1 MSSDKIYIS
10 IVPKNNI
17 ILFDTPPASLIC
29 FSQSNFRGK
38 TMAIKCSKCLIENP
52 DTLKFCGECGTRLPS
67 SGDIAVTETIEAA
80 KEELT
85 RGSTLGDR
93 YEIIEELG
101 KGGMGRV
108 YRVEDTKLKQE
119 VALKL
124 IKPEISSD
132 KKTIERFRNELK
144 IARNI
149 RHKNVCGM
157 FDLGEAEGARF
168 ITMEYVSG
176 EDLKS
181 FIRRAAPLSPSRTIA
196 IAKQVCE
203 GLAEAHR
210 MGVVHRDLKPSN
222 IMIDKDGNAR
232 IMDFGIARS
241 LKEKGI
247 TGAGVMIG
255 TPEYMSPEQVEGKD
269 LDQRTDIYSLGVIL
283 YEMVTGRVPFE
294 GDTALSIAVKHK
306 TEQPKDPKELN
317 SQISEDI
324 SRIILKCLEKDKD
337 KRYQSAG
344 EVRSELENIEKGL
357 PTTEH
362 IIPERKPFTSREIT
376 VQFSLKKAFLPAIIF
391 VAIVIVG
398 VVIWQL
404 LPKKD
409 EAPPLA
415 SDKPSIA
422 VMYFKNN
429 TGDES
434 FDIWRTAL
442 SDSIITDLSQSKY
455 IRVLSSDQLYSILRK
470 LDLLEATSYASED
483 LKKVASEGRVN
494 HILQGNLSKAGDTFR
509 IDYTLKD
516 INTGESVGAE
526 RVEGVGEDSIFAMV
540 DNLTRKIKANFRLS
554 AREIAD
560 DIDEDVGKITT
571 RSAEAYRYYAE
582 GRKHFNLREHE
593 TSIELMEKAVSIDP
607 EFAMAYRSMAVSYG
621 EMGYRAKDL
630 EFINKA
636 LEFSDRMTERERY
649 LIQGDFYRSS
659 EETYD
664 KAIEAYTKLLELYP
678 DDTTGNNNL
687 GVIYSSI
694 GDIDKAIERYE
705 VNRRNG
711 DDIVI
716 TYTNLAGCYEEK
728 GMYDKAKTYY
738 EEYINHISD
747 NNFVRRQYAYHYLS
761 QGKFDLARKEADRA
775 SELDPENYL
784 NFLLYGDI
792 HHFHGNLF
800 EAETEYRKL
809 LEAESE
815 YYHRVAVGRLAGQY
829 VLQGKFTD
837 AIEQLGKRIA
847 LARDHGEMSWAA
859 WCHWYLSYIYWKS
872 GDLER
877 SLEEND
883 KLNQIAVEEN
893 LFGWKINVLTARS
906 IFYQEMNNLD
916 KANQAKDELKAM
928 IQQGMNPKRMRLYYN
943 AMGRIE
949 IQKENFAKAIEY
961 LNRALDVLENG
972 PLDKD
977 ARFIEPL
984 ALAYYKSGEID
995 KALAEYERITALI
1008 YGRAYVG
1015 DVYAKS
1021 FYNLGKIHEEQGDT
1035 GKAIENYEK
1044 FLELWKDADPGIAE
1058 VENAKK
1064 RLVALKN

>member
-1 MSSDKIYIS
+1 
-10 IVPKNNI
+10 
-17 ILFDTPPASLIC
+17 
-29 FSQSNFRGK
+29 
-38 TMAIKCSKCLIENP
+38 MAIKCPKCQTENSE
-52 DTLKFCGECGTRLPS
+52 TQKFCGECAAPLQPS
-67 SGDIAVTETIEAA
+67 KEIEVTETIEAA
-80 KEELT
+80 KNELT
-85 RGSTLGDR
+85 RGSTLGER

-132 KKTIERFRNELK
+132 KKTIERFQNELK
-144 IARNI
+144 LARTI

-181 FIRRAAPLSPSRTIA
+181 FIRRAAPLSTSRSVS

-210 MGVVHRDLKPSN
+210 IGVVHRDLKPSN

-255 TPEYMSPEQVEGKD
+255 TPEYMSPEQVEGKEI
-269 LDQRTDIYSLGVIL
+269 DQRTDIYSLGVIL

-306 TEQPKDPKELN
+306 TERPKDPKDLN
-317 SQISEDI
+317 PQISEDI
-324 SRIILKCLEKDKD
+324 SRIIMTCLEKEKE

-357 PTTEH
+357 PTTAQ
-362 IIPERKPFTSREIT
+362 IIPEKKPLTSREIT
-376 VQFSLKKAFLPAIIF
+376 VQFSLKKAFVPALIF
-391 VAIVIVG
+391 IAIVVIG

-404 LPKKD
+404 IPKKAA
-409 EAPPLA
+409 APPPL

-455 IRVLSSDQLYSILRK
+455 IRVLSGDQLYSILRK

-509 IDYTLKD
+509 IDYTLQN

-526 RVEGVGEDSIFAMV
+526 RVEGIGEDNIFTMV
-540 DNLTRKIKANFRLS
+540 DNLTRRIKANFRIS
-554 AREIAD
+554 AQEIAS
-560 DIDEDVGKITT
+560 DIDEEVGKITT
-571 RSAEAYRYYAE
+571 RSAEAYRLYAE
-582 GRKHFNLREHE
+582 GRKHFNVRDHQK
-593 TSIELMEKAVSIDP
+593 SIKFMEEAVAIDP

-621 EMGYRAKDL
+621 EMGYRSKNR

-636 LEFSDRMTERERY
+636 LEYSDRMTERERY
-649 LIQGDFYRSS
+649 LIKGDFYRSS

-664 KAIEAYTKLLELYP
+664 KSIEAYTRLLELYP
-678 DDTTGNNNL
+678 DEPTGNNNL
-687 GVIYSSI
+687 GVMYTYL
-694 GDIDKAIERYE
+694 GERDKAIERYE

-711 DDIVI
+711 DTNVI
-716 TYTNLAGCYEEK
+716 TYTNLAGNYEAK
-728 GMYDKAKTYY
+728 GMFEKAKSYY
-738 EEYINHISD
+738 EEFINNISD
-747 NNFVRRQYAYHYLS
+747 NNFVRRRFAYHYLD

-775 SELDPENYL
+775 FELDPDNYY
-784 NFLLYGDI
+784 NFLLYGDLHI
-792 HHFHGNLF
+792 AQGNLV
-800 EAETEYRKL
+800 EAEKKWRKL
-809 LEAESE
+809 LESKSE
-815 YYHRVAVGRLAGQY
+815 NFHGFAAGRFAALN
-829 VLQGKFTD
+829 VLQGKFQD
-837 AIEQLGKRIA
+837 AIEQLEKRIEI
-847 LARDHGEMSWAA
+847 ARNQGEMSWAVFG
-859 WCHWYLSYIYWKS
+859 HGYLSYIYLKS
-872 GDLER
+872 GDPEK
-877 SLEEND
+877 SLEEIA
-883 KLNQIAVEEN
+883 KLWQIAVDEDLES
-893 LFGWKINVLTARS
+893 WKRNALMFRS
-906 IFYQEMNNLD
+906 IVYQEMNDLD
-916 KANQAKDELKAM
+916 KAIQAADEFKASIKQGVNQNL
-928 IQQGMNPKRMRLYYN
+928 MRSYYYV
-943 AMGRIE
+943 MGLIE
-949 IQKENFAKAIEY
+949 IKRENFTRAIEY
-961 LNRALDVLENG
+961 LNDALDLLEYG

-977 ARFIEPL
+977 ARTIEAL
-984 ALAYYKSGEID
+984 AVAYYKSGEID
-995 KALAEYERITALI
+995 KARMEYKRITTLLG
-1008 YGRAYVG
+1008 GRINVG
-1015 DVYAKS
+1015 DIYAKS
-1021 FYNLGKIHEEQGDT
+1021 FYNLGKIYEEQSDT
-1035 GKAIENYEK
+1035 AKAIENYEK

-1058 VENAKK
+1058 VKDAKT
-1064 RLVALKN
+1064 RLADLKKS

>member
-1 MSSDKIYIS
+1 
-10 IVPKNNI
+10 
-17 ILFDTPPASLIC
+17 
-29 FSQSNFRGK
+29 
-38 TMAIKCSKCLIENP
+38 MAITCPKCKTDNP
-52 DTLKFCGECGTRLPS
+52 ETQKFCGECATPLTPS
-67 SGDIAVTETIEAA
+67 KEIEVTETIEAP

-85 RGSTLGDR
+85 RGSILADR

-119 VALKL
+119 IALKL

-144 IARNI
+144 LARNI

-181 FIRRAAPLSPSRTIA
+181 FIRRAAPLSTSRTVS

-203 GLAEAHR
+203 GLEEAHR
-210 MGVVHRDLKPSN
+210 IGVVHRDLKPSN

-255 TPEYMSPEQVEGKD
+255 TPEYMSPEQVEGKEV
-269 LDQRTDIYSLGVIL
+269 DQRTDIYSLGVIL

-306 TEQPKDPKELN
+306 TEQPKDPREFN
-317 SQISEDI
+317 PQISEDI

-344 EVRSELENIEKGL
+344 QVRAELDNIAKDL

-362 IIPERKPFTSREIT
+362 IIPERKPLTSREIT
-376 VQFSLKKAFLPAIIF
+376 VQLSVKKALLPALIF
-391 VAIVIVG
+391 AAIIVIG
-398 VVIWQL
+398 IVIWQL
-404 LPKKD
+404 LPRK
-409 EAPPLA
+409 ESAPILA

-434 FDIWRTAL
+434 FGIWRTAL

-455 IRVLSSDQLYSILRK
+455 IRVLSGDQLYSILRK

-483 LKKVASEGRVN
+483 LKKVAVEGRVN

-509 IDYTLKD
+509 IDYTLQD

-526 RVEGVGEDSIFAMV
+526 RVEGIGEDNIFTMV
-540 DNLTRKIKANFRLS
+540 DSLTRKIKANFRLS
-554 AREIAD
+554 AQEISS

-571 RSAEAYRYYAE
+571 RSAEAYRFYAE
-582 GRKHFNLREHE
+582 GRKHFNVRDHQK
-593 TSIELMEKAVSIDP
+593 SIEFMEKAVAIDP
-607 EFAMAYRSMAVSYG
+607 EFAMAYRSMAVTYG
-621 EMGYRAKDL
+621 DMGYHSKDR
-630 EFINKA
+630 EFISKA
-636 LEFSDRMTERERY
+636 LEYSDRMTDRERY

-659 EETYD
+659 EETYE
-664 KAIEAYTKLLELYP
+664 KSIEAYTKLLELYP
-678 DDTTGNNNL
+678 DDMVGNNNL
-687 GVIYSSI
+687 GVIYGSI
-694 GDIDKAIERYE
+694 MELDKAIELYE

-711 DDIVI
+711 DNFVI
-716 TYTNLAGCYEEK
+716 TYTNLAGCYESK
-728 GMYDKAKTYY
+728 GMYEKAKSYY
-738 EEYINHISD
+738 EEYIDNISD
-747 NNFVRRQYAYHYLS
+747 NNFVRRRFASHYLD
-761 QGKFDLARKEADRA
+761 QGKFDLAQSEADKA
-775 SELDPENYL
+775 SALDPDNYY
-784 NFLLYGDI
+784 NYLLYGDI
-792 HHFHGNLF
+792 YRYQGNLVK
-800 EAETEYRKL
+800 AEEEWRKL
-809 LEAESE
+809 LESKSE
-815 YYHRVAVGRLAGQY
+815 NYHRIAVGRFAGLY
-829 VLQGKFTD
+829 VLQGRFKD
-837 AIEQLGKRIA
+837 AIEQIEKRIEIA
-847 LARDHGEMSWAA
+847 ENQGELSWAA
-859 WCHWYLSYIYWKS
+859 WGHGYLSYIYWKS

-877 SLEEND
+877 SLDEL
-883 KLNQIAVEEN
+883 KKCHQIAVDED
-893 LFGWKINVLTARS
+893 LFGFQIGMLMARALV
-906 IFYQEMNNLD
+906 YQEMND
-916 KANQAKDELKAM
+916 MDEAIQAAEELKEM
-928 IQQGMNPKRMRLYYN
+928 IQQGMNPKRMRLYYFV
-943 AMGRIE
+943 MGMIE
-949 IQKENFAKAIEY
+949 LKKENFAKAIEY
-961 LNRALDVLENG
+961 LNEALDVLENG

-977 ARFIEPL
+977 IRFIDAL
-984 ALAYYKSGEID
+984 ALAYYRSGEID
-995 KALAEYERITALI
+995 KALAEYERITTLI
-1008 YGRAYVG
+1008 GGRMWMG

-1021 FYNLGKIHEEQGDT
+1021 FYNLGKIYEEQENT
-1035 GKAIENYEK
+1035 AKTKENYEK

-1058 VENAKK
+1058 VEDAKN
-1064 RLVALKN
+1064 RLAGLKN

>member
-1 MSSDKIYIS
+1 
-10 IVPKNNI
+10 
-17 ILFDTPPASLIC
+17 
-29 FSQSNFRGK
+29 
-38 TMAIKCSKCLIENP
+38 MAIKCPRCQTENP
-52 DTLKFCGECGTRLPS
+52 ETQKFCGECAALLQPPKE
-67 SGDIAVTETIEAA
+67 IEVTETIEAP

-157 FDLGEAEGARF
+157 FDLSEVEGARF

-181 FIRRAAPLSPSRTIA
+181 FIRRAAPLSTSRTIS

-203 GLAEAHR
+203 GLEEAHR
-210 MGVVHRDLKPSN
+210 IGVVHRDLKPSN
-222 IMIDKDGNAR
+222 IMIDKDGNVR
-232 IMDFGIARS
+232 VMDFGIARS

-269 LDQRTDIYSLGVIL
+269 MDQRTDIYSLGAIL
-283 YEMVTGRVPFE
+283 YEMVTSRVPFE

-317 SQISEDI
+317 PQISEDM

-344 EVRSELENIEKGL
+344 AVRTALENVEKGL
-357 PTTEH
+357 PTTER
-362 IIPERKPFTSREIT
+362 IIPERKPLTSREIT
-376 VQFSLKKAFLPAIIF
+376 VQFSIKKVLLPALIFGAII
-391 VAIVIVG
+391 ILG

-404 LPKKD
+404 LPKRD
-409 EAPPLA
+409 AAPPLV

-442 SDSIITDLSQSKY
+442 SDSIITDLSQSIY
-455 IRVLSSDQLYSILRK
+455 IRVLSGDQLYSILRK

-560 DIDEDVGKITT
+560 DIDEEVGKITT

-593 TSIELMEKAVSIDP
+593 KSIELMEKAVSIDS

-621 EMGYRAKDL
+621 EMGYRAKVL

-636 LEFSDRMTERERY
+636 LEFSHRMTERERY

-678 DDTTGNNNL
+678 DDMTGNNNL

-694 GDIDKAIERYE
+694 GDVDNAIERYE
-705 VNRRNG
+705 VNRRTG
-711 DDIVI
+711 DDNVI
-716 TYTNLAGCYEEK
+716 TYTNLAGCYEDK

-738 EEYINHISD
+738 EEFIHNISD
-747 NNFVRRQYAYHYLS
+747 NNFVRRQYAYHYLR
-761 QGKFDLARKEADRA
+761 QGKFDLAQKEADRA

-792 HHFHGNLF
+792 HHFQGNLF

-809 LEAESE
+809 LEAKSE
-815 YYHRVAVGRLAGQY
+815 HYHRLAVGRLAGQY
-829 VLQGKFTD
+829 VLQGKFKD
-837 AIEQLGKRIA
+837 AIEQLEKRIA
-847 LARDHGEMSWAA
+847 LAKDHGEMSWAT
-859 WCHWYLSYIYWKS
+859 WGYGYLSYIYWRT
-872 GDLER
+872 GDLEK
-877 SLEEND
+877 SKEQAD
-883 KLNQIAVEEN
+883 KCWQIAVEEN
-893 LFGWKINVLTARS
+893 LPGWKRNVWMVRALYSLEKNA
-906 IFYQEMNNLD
+906 QDEALH
-916 KANQAKDELKAM
+916 AAQELKAL
-928 IQQGMNPKRMRLYYN
+928 IQRGMNPMRMRDYYYL
-943 AMGRIE
+943 MGMIE
-949 IQKENFAKAIEY
+949 IRKENYSRGIEY
-961 LNRALDVLENG
+961 QNEALFLIQGG
-972 PLDKD
+972 PLEKD
-977 ARFIEPL
+977 GRYIDAL
-984 ALAYYKSGEID
+984 ALAYYRSGEID
-995 KALAEYERITALI
+995 KALAEYEKITTLLV
-1008 YGRAYVG
+1008 GRNWIG
-1015 DVYAKS
+1015 DIFAKS
-1021 FYNLGKIHEEQGDT
+1021 FYNLGKIYEEQGNT
-1035 GKAIENYEK
+1035 AKAIENYEK
-1044 FLELWKDADPGIAE
+1044 FLDLWKEADPEIAE
-1058 VENAKK
+1058 VEDAKK
-1064 RLVALKN
+1064 RLAAIKK